1 MIENIEYNHVY
12 RRKKFLRK
20 KDFTDPIF
28 VYPTSARS
36 GKRKEGRTE
45 KEGARKKGRGN
56 FCFVYFASLLLPLC

>member
-1 MIENIEYNHVY
+1 MIENIEYNHVC

-28 VYPTSARS
+28 VYPTSAGS

-45 KEGARKKGRGN
+45 KEGARKEGRGD
-56 FCFVYFASLLLPLC
+56 FCFVLLLPLC